1 MNQRTLDQL
10 VQNRIQRSLAFPHS
24 QRLVQQIHG
33 IDQVLMLWSKIAMF
47 TLKTSV
53 QRNVPVATDIF
64 PSRSEYLWAGR
75 HKITKV
81 GTFLYHGSVPT
92 RAPNKTRITILRAQH
107 LSKLPWLLH
116 GFSTRVG
123 GSSRAYGKDVLNLG
137 FTKEDDRP
145 AVERNRAAFFREL
158 GAVNKPRRGSRKA
171 DTSLW
176 PLVTLRQVHSDII
189 RRVDSIP
196 EEPLSG
202 DGLITATSGLLLGI
216 QAADCLPVILV
227 DSKRHAIGVFHAGWR
242 GTLKRIVEKGVGEMH
257 RCFGTNPRD
266 LKAAIG
272 PGIQGCCYEVGD
284 EVRTKFE
291 SQFEYGASLFR
302 EIKESDPV
310 REKYPLLFLSARAPG
325 HSDLPKKIF
334 LDLVEAN
341 RQQLLAAG
349 LPAKNIEASPLCT
362 NCHPELLFSYRA
374 EHGKT
379 GRMMGAAGI
388 RE

>member
-1 MNQRTLDQL
+1 M
-10 VQNRIQRSLAFPHS
+10 
-24 QRLVQQIHG
+24 
-33 IDQVLMLWSKIAMF
+33 
-47 TLKTSV
+47 
-53 QRNVPVATDIF
+53 
-64 PSRSEYLWAGR
+64 
-75 HKITKV
+75 
-81 GTFLYHGSVPT
+81 
-92 RAPNKTRITILRAQH
+92 
-107 LSKLPWLLH
+107 H

-123 GSSRAYGKDVLNLG
+123 GFSRTYGKDVLNLG
-137 FTKEDDRP
+137 FTKDDARV
-145 AVERNRAAFFREL
+145 AVERNRAAFLREL
-158 GAVNKPRRGSRKA
+158 GAATKPRRGSRKA
-171 DTSLW
+171 GNSIW
-176 PLVTLRQVHSDII
+176 PLITLRQIHSDII
-189 RRVDSIP
+189 RHVDSIP

-202 DGLITATSGLLLGI
+202 DGLITATPGLLLAI
-216 QAADCLPVILV
+216 QTADCLPVILV
-227 DSKRHAIGVFHAGWR
+227 DTRRQVVGVFHAGWH

-257 RCFGTNPRD
+257 RCFGTSPRD

-272 PGIQGCCYEVGD
+272 PGIQGCCYEVGE
-284 EVRTKFE
+284 EVRIKFE

-349 LPAKNIEASPLCT
+349 VPAKSIESSPLCT

-374 EHGKT
+374 EKGKT
-379 GRMMGAAGI
+379 GRMMGAAGV